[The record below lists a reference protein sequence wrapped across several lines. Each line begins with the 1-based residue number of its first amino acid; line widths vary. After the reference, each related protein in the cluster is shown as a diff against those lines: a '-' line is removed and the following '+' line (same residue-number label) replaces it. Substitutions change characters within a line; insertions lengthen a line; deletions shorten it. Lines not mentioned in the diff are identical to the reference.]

1 MQLTELAIKRPAM
14 MSMVIMTFIV
24 LGLYTY
30 SKIGVELF
38 PNANIPVVTVSVGY
52 SGAGAQE
59 IETQVIKP
67 LESALSSVSK
77 VNTMVSSAREGMG
90 SIMIEFDLSAD
101 PDMSL
106 LDVQKKVDAYRGM
119 LPKEV
124 DNPVVMKWDMNAQ
137 PVMFLQLTSA
147 KPLYESYEMAKDLI
161 KERLQRV
168 PGVADVSVVGGQK
181 REIQINLDKAKLDGY
196 GISISQIISRLRAEN
211 LNQPSGRL
219 DRPEKEYNVRVLGE
233 FSDVEEIRNL
243 DIPLADGSTVALR
256 DVATII
262 DGYEEIRNYSRLNG
276 ETGVGIMVFK
286 QSDASVVDVAEEVRK
301 EIDGLSRQMPGD
313 YKLTISTDTSEFIN
327 SALNGTTNNIIEGI
341 ITVAI
346 ALYLFLRE
354 WRSMLIVILAIP
366 TSLIATIMVIYFAGF
381 TFNFLSMMGLAMCIG
396 ILVDDSIV
404 VLENIHRHLKMGKSP
419 IQAALDGRKEIG
431 MAAIA
436 ITLSDVVVFAPIAF
450 MDGMIGQFFRQFGL
464 TVVFAT
470 LFSLFISFTLTPMMA
485 SRLYKQEKELMGGQR
500 PDTGRISIAG
510 WLKKR
515 FEPMGKRIAQWYED
529 TIIWALDHRKTVLG
543 AAFAAFVAAVALIPM
558 GAVGAEFMTRA
569 DQNVLNVTL
578 EMPTGTPIQ
587 NTDEGLREIEKYI
600 KTIPEIKY
608 YHTTLG
614 SSGGMG
620 GASGSHIGRI
630 GVQLISKN
638 DRERTVWQIGD
649 DIRKWSKSFPY
660 GKVSVSEQDS
670 MGGPGG
676 SAIQI
681 QVKGTEPKQLVQVS
695 EKVQEILANTPGAI
709 DVDTDWRL
717 GQPELQVK
725 IDRMRTV
732 KLGLSVDQV
741 ARTVRSSISG
751 ERAGYLRT
759 GDEEIDMVVRM
770 DQLNKDDVEAIKRIT
785 IPTGAGN
792 LVQLQE
798 VAEITVGSGPTEI
811 RRLDRLRAIT
821 VTAGIRDRALNDIST
836 EIQGKIDKLKLPAGF
851 EVKLAGQTQE
861 MQDTFQDLIAALVL
875 SITLVYMV
883 LVMLYESF
891 LTPFIRMFSLPLGV
905 VGALVALAVT
915 GNSLNVFSM
924 IGVIMMDGL
933 VAKNGTLLLD
943 YTNTLLERGYN
954 LREALIEACKIRLR
968 PIMMTT
974 ITMVFGMMPVAAGLT
989 EGAETRAGMAVVL
1002 IGGLITSTAFTLVVI
1017 PVIYTIM
1024 DDLKKWLRRK
1034 WEARRQA
1041 VASVR

>member
-1 MQLTELAIKRPAM
+1 MLTELAIKRPAM
-14 MSMVIMTFIV
+14 MSMVIMIFIV

-67 LESALSSVSK
+67 LESALSSTSK
-77 VNTMVSSAREGMG
+77 VKNMVSSAREGMG

-101 PDMSL
+101 PDISL
-106 LDVQKKVDAYRGM
+106 LDVQKKVDAYRGL

-137 PVMFLQLTSA
+137 PVMILQLTSS
-147 KPLYESYEMAKDLI
+147 KPLYESYELAKDLV

-181 REIQINLDKAKLDGY
+181 REIQINLDKAKLEGY
-196 GISISQIISRLRAEN
+196 GISISQVVSRLRAEN

-219 DRPEKEYNVRVLGE
+219 DRPEKEFNVRVLGE
-233 FSDVEEIRNL
+233 FQDVEEIRNL
-243 DIPLADGSTVALR
+243 DIPLADGNTVALR
-256 DVATII
+256 DVATIV
-262 DGYEEIRNYSRLNG
+262 DGYEEVRDYSRLNG

-286 QSDASVVDVAEEVRK
+286 QSDAGVVDVAEEVRK
-301 EIDGLSRQMPGD
+301 EIDRLGKQMPKD
-313 YKLTISTDTSEFIN
+313 YKLIISTDTSDFIN
-327 SALNGTTNNIIEGI
+327 KSLSGTTSNIIEGI

-419 IQAALDGRKEIG
+419 IRAAIDGRKEIG

-450 MDGMIGQFFRQFGL
+450 MGGMVGQFFREFGL

-485 SRLYKQEKELMGGQR
+485 SRLYKQEQELMGGQR
-500 PDTGRISIAG
+500 PDAGRISIFG
-510 WLKKR
+510 WLWKR
-515 FEPMGKRIAQWYED
+515 LTPLGKRMGQWYEN
-529 TIIWALDHRKTVLG
+529 TIIWSLDHRKTVLG
-543 AAFAAFVAAVALIPM
+543 AALVAFLAAVALIPM
-558 GAVGAEFMTRA
+558 GAVGAEFMTKA
-569 DQNVLNVTL
+569 DQNVLSVSL
-578 EMPTGTPIQ
+578 EMSTGTPIQ
-587 NTDEGLREIEKYI
+587 NTDEALREIEKYI

-614 SSGGMG
+614 SSGGMDG
-620 GASGSHIGRI
+620 SSGSHIGRI
-630 GVQLISKN
+630 GIQLISKN
-638 DRERTVWQIGD
+638 DRDRTVWQIGD
-649 DIRKWSKSFPY
+649 DIRRWSKSFPY
-660 GKVSVSEQDS
+660 GKISVSEQDS

-681 QVKGTEPKQLVQVS
+681 QVKGTEPKQLVEVS
-695 EKVQEILANTPGAI
+695 EKVRDILTNTQGAI

-725 IDRMRTV
+725 IDRMRSV

-741 ARTVRSSISG
+741 ARAVRSSISG

-770 DQLNKDDVEAIKRIT
+770 DQLNKEDVEAIKRIT

-798 VAEITVGSGPTEI
+798 VAEITVSTGPTEI

-821 VTAGIRDRALNDIST
+821 VSAGIRDRALSDISS
-836 EIQGKIDKLKLPAGF
+836 EIQGKIDKLQLPAGF
-851 EVKLAGQTQE
+851 EIKFAGQTEE
-861 MQDTFQDLIAALVL
+861 MQDTFRELIAALVL
-875 SITLVYMV
+875 SIILVYMV

-891 LTPFIRMFSLPLGV
+891 LTPFVRMFSFPLGI

-954 LREALIEACKIRLR
+954 LRDALIEACKTRLR
-968 PIMMTT
+968 PILMTT
-974 ITMVFGMMPVAAGLT
+974 ITMVFGMMPVAAGMT

-1002 IGGLITSTAFTLVVI
+1002 IGGLITSTAFTL
-1017 PVIYTIM
+1017 TAFM
-1024 DDLKKWLRRK
+1024 H
-1034 WEARRQA
+1034 
-1041 VASVR
+1041 